1 MADDFG
7 LKMKLSDIAT
17 GAALCIAGLI
27 LAGITATIIFEL
39 LDQDRC
45 HQLIELQRGYQ
56 QAQFAVMLPAAGK
69 QAEHCENNQAL
80 SLGHGQHQNVNDA
93 KTIGP

>member
-1 MADDFG
+1 MKEKKFSVAGFQGIERRCERLRHRYQRDFVNR
-7 LKMKLSDIAT
+7 
-17 GAALCIAGLI
+17 I
-27 LAGITATIIFEL
+27 LFEN
-39 LDQDRC
+39 LDQVRC
-45 HQLIELQRGYQ
+45 HKLIEFQRGSQ
-56 QAQFAVMLPAAGK
+56 QAKFAVMLPAAGK